1 MKTKSFLFAVP
12 AATGLAAALLLTFTA
27 VQPTASAYPPGVGIL
42 TNQKNCLECHANN
55 GPWKDDQRTIIDI
68 LDKAT
73 MQSLKQTD
81 GSFLIETKRGAT
93 KTLLTVI
100 GRDKGDATEAPY
112 RNAWLYI
119 DPKTIGS
126 ASLSKFAPGWD
137 VNLPMSC
144 RIVGDTLNQYAGATL
159 TVLPMTIRPT
169 DAAQEAEL
177 VLQVMLTKGESV
189 KAKPKEGMIGSY
201 FERKVKLKVTD
212 Q

>member
-1 MKTKSFLFAVP
+1 MP
-12 AATGLAAALLLTFTA
+12 ATTGLTAALFFTLA
-27 VQPTASAYPPGVGIL
+27 ASPPQAHAYPPAVGIL
-42 TNQKNCLECHANN
+42 SNKKNCLECHANN
-55 GPWKDDQRTIIDI
+55 GPWKDDQRTVIDI
-68 LDKAT
+68 LDKDT
-73 MQSLKQTD
+73 MKSLKQAD
-81 GSFLIETKRGAT
+81 GSFLIETKRGAS

-100 GRDKGDATEAPY
+100 GRAKGDTAEAPY

-144 RIVGDTLNQYAGATL
+144 RIVGDTLDRYEGATL

-169 DAAQEAEL
+169 DAAQDAEL
-177 VLQVMLTKGESV
+177 ALQVMLTKGESV
-189 KAKPKEGMIGSY
+189 KAKRKGGMSGSY

-212 Q
+212 

>member
-1 MKTKSFLFAVP
+1 MKMKSILFATP
-12 AATGLAAALLLTFTA
+12 AFAGLAAALLLSFTA
-27 VQPTASAYPPGVGIL
+27 ALPTALAYPPGVGIL
-42 TNQKNCLECHANN
+42 SNKKNCLECHANN

-68 LDKAT
+68 LDKDT
-73 MQSLKQTD
+73 MKSLKQAD
-81 GSFLIETKRGAT
+81 GSFLIETKRGTA

-100 GRDKGDATEAPY
+100 GRAKGDPTEAPY

-144 RIVGDTLNQYAGATL
+144 RIVGDTLDQYPGATL

-169 DAAQEAEL
+169 DAAQDAEL
-177 VLQVMLTKGESV
+177 TLQVMLTKGESV
-189 KAKPKEGMIGSY
+189 KGKPKEGMIGSY
-201 FERKVKLKVTD
+201 FERKVRLKVTD